1 MTNQNKPQDACD
13 DMTCKNDLMSGL
25 MSLFAQAE
33 AEEEKNKADSSQLD
47 IDSVQNVYQQMT
59 RNYSTN
65 DMVVCLGTKGV
76 QPFFCGHE
84 KTTCC
89 WQIVCGIKAR

>member
-13 DMTCKNDLMSGL
+13 DMPCKNDLMSGL

-47 IDSVQNVYQQMT
+47 IDSV
-59 RNYSTN
+59 
-65 DMVVCLGTKGV
+65 
-76 QPFFCGHE
+76 
-84 KTTCC
+84 
-89 WQIVCGIKAR
+89 

>member
-47 IDSVQNVYQQMT
+47 IDS
-59 RNYSTN
+59 
-65 DMVVCLGTKGV
+65 G
-76 QPFFCGHE
+76 
-84 KTTCC
+84 
-89 WQIVCGIKAR
+89 